1 MTVYIDPS
9 MPPIV
14 DYVFTLLG
22 NDSILSADPPTNS
35 TFSENTTVN
44 VDYFSGHDGI
54 NMNCTFDIIIIE
66 LTPPECPANII
77 VESDPGVSSGNA
89 TWASATSQH
98 SDDYPIL
105 YSPENGTSFSLGD
118 HIVTAYL
125 TDYPNINCSFTVTVV
140 EDLTPPTFSDNLT
153 VLPFNNSETPNW
165 ILTASDN
172 SGFVTLTYSPSL
184 GSYFPLG
191 ETTVTVTATDNAML
205 TSTETFIVKV
215 TSDGSPETTDCPG
228 NQTHNVAPSQ
238 VPYAATWSIPSV
250 TGQGSITTT
259 SDYDPNHLFNEGTTK
274 VIYKSID
281 DAGRSSKCFFTIR
294 IIITPDGS
302 PPDIVSCPEDISKTE
317 PAGTV
322 EVSVTWD
329 EPVFNDAVSGTE
341 LFIQQSKQSGS
352 KFPVGSTEV
361 FYSAMDGNFNAAYC
375 MFNVTIN
382 LMKDNDSPNITGCP
396 DNFTHWVPAGESMA
410 TVSWIAPNI
419 TDNSNFTVQ
428 VSPEPGD
435 SFTVGTDT
443 VVSYTAT
450 DVNNNVASCIFTV
463 SVTEDSEKPVIQCPD
478 NITIIVTPDITSQ
491 DVTWSIPL
499 ANDNSGDVTVTTS
512 PLSGSTFTPS
522 VSAPVT
528 VTAVDAYGNIDTCT
542 FLVKV
547 LHDVS
552 PVLTCPDVTVNTDD
566 GLRTATVT
574 WPDVVIT
581 DDYTNVSALM
591 ITRSHGTMI
600 TNMAYADD
608 PVTVTIT
615 AEDERGNIG
624 TCSFLV
630 DVVDDE
636 KPVWS
641 SCPSNMTVMAI
652 VGTNFQNVSWTQPTV
667 TDNSGNDP
675 IRSNNPRSSQLFSG
689 GTWPLVYTATDDS
702 GNVGTCEFFVTVT
715 VDDDVPVFSNCPLAD
730 LRVNSEPNSNSVVV
744 DWGEILATDDSGN
757 PTITSNFARN
767 QRLEIGSYNI
777 EYQAIDIHGNIGYC
791 RFTVQVVDGDAPG
804 FNGCPDNIEVFIM
817 ASQPDVI
824 VTWEEPTFTDNSIQ
838 GSATATR
845 SPSSPA
851 PGSRLSAG
859 IHRIEYIAM
868 DDAGNTASTC
878 SFTVEVVV
886 ETDTIELDGSLLLD
900 VVRGIDGQFS
910 LTTTRLEFLR
920 NDLDDLFRISSSLA
934 PQFVGIEIQV
944 STFDVSN
951 NLLAQFRL
959 HLKNPSYYNEEEV
972 KQAFESALTGGRDF
986 ATTNTYVPGSFD
998 LNVREFRGHITLFR
1012 IVSSSPNEVDFFTC
1026 CNNPSSSS
1034 YTDLEDKVNPGLWTT
1049 FSRLV
1054 NFKMVKALR
1063 FRAGS
1068 VIVPYTITLGTQGG
1082 STATTAHA
1090 DTFLDNSVDE
1100 TSLEWMPGGLS
1111 SGLFLSGLS
1120 SPDLIPITEVC
1131 PLSFICSNGGTCTVL
1146 NSTFVYDHECS
1157 CPSGTS
1163 GDTCEN
1169 TQVVL
1174 SREVIIGIVA
1184 GVVAFLILLLFVC
1197 CCCFFILS
1205 GPRKYEDP
1213 EYGRKAAPLMLMP
1226 RDDFIY
1232 PPPPIMDRPGPIIT
1246 EMEEGYDGP
1255 HFIHNGDDYRPPP
1268 PFPLAIEPPPQLQ
1281 IPRPVTL
1288 GPQFQHDYLHVEP
1301 YAQPRRETSRRNRFQ
1316 DMLQDRLPRG
1326 RRSRRDHE
1334 GRHHQRDDMPERV
1347 DDMKQR
1353 LFREFNY

>member
-9 MPPIV
+9 MPPPIV
-14 DYVFTLLG
+14 EYSYTLEV
-22 NDSILSADPPTNS
+22 NDTIWSAVPPTNS
-35 TFSENTTVN
+35 TFSDNTTVQ
-44 VDYFSGHDGI
+44 VEYFDSYSET
-54 NMNCTFDIIIIE
+54 NLSCNFDITVIE
-66 LTPPECPANII
+66 LMPPVCPGNIMI
-77 VESDPGVSSGNA
+77 ESGPGVSSTNA
-89 TWASATSQH
+89 TWSSASSPY

-105 YSPENGTSFSLGD
+105 YSPENGTSLSLGD

-140 EDLTPPTFSDNLT
+140 EDLTPPTFSDDLT
-153 VLPFNNSETPNW
+153 VLKFGNSETPNW

-191 ETTVTVTATDNAML
+191 ETTVTVTATDNTML
-205 TSTETFIVKV
+205 TSTQTFIVNV
-215 TSDGSPETTDCPG
+215 TSDGSPETTNCPG
-228 NQTHNVAPSQ
+228 NQIHNVPPSQ
-238 VPYAATWSIPSV
+238 VPYEATWTIPSV

-259 SDYDPNHLFNEGTTK
+259 SNYDPNHLFNEGTTK
-274 VIYKSID
+274 VIYKFID

-294 IIITPDGS
+294 VIITPDGS
-302 PPDIVSCPEDISKTE
+302 PPEIESCPDDITRTE

-375 MFNVTIN
+375 MFDVNIN
-382 LMKDNDSPNITGCP
+382 LMEDNDSPNITGCP
-396 DNFTHWVPAGESMA
+396 DNFTHWVNAGESMA

-428 VSPEPGD
+428 VSHEPGH
-435 SFTVGTDT
+435 SFTVANDT

-463 SVTEDSEKPVIQCPD
+463 SVREDTDKPVLQCPD
-478 NITIIVTPDITSQ
+478 NITIIVTSDITSQ
-491 DVTWSIPL
+491 DVTWSDPL
-499 ANDNSGDVTVTTS
+499 ASDNSGDVTVTSS
-512 PLSGSTFTPS
+512 PPSGSTFNRS
-522 VSAPVT
+522 ESATVT
-528 VTAVDAYGNIDTCT
+528 VTAVDAYGNDETCT
-542 FLVKV
+542 FLVNV
-547 LHDVS
+547 HYDVS

-566 GLRTATVT
+566 GLRTATFT
-574 WPDVVIT
+574 LPDVVIT
-581 DDYTNVSALM
+581 DDYTNVSALI
-591 ITRSHGTMI
+591 ITRSPGAVI
-600 TNMAYADD
+600 TNMAYDDD

-624 TCSFLV
+624 TCSFFV

-641 SCPSNMTVMAI
+641 SCPGNMTVMAR
-652 VGTNFQNVSWTQPTV
+652 VGTNVQNVSWTQPTV

-675 IRSNNPRSSQLFSG
+675 IRSNNPPSPQLFSG

-715 VDDDVPVFSNCPLAD
+715 VDDDVPVFSNCPLGEF
-730 LRVNSEPNSNSVVV
+730 RVNSDPNSNSALV

-757 PTITSNFARN
+757 PTITSDYARN
-767 QRLEIGSYNI
+767 QRLEIGSYDV
-777 EYQAIDIHGNIGYC
+777 EYQAIDEHGNIGYC
-791 RFTVQVVDGDAPG
+791 RFTVHVVDGDAPG
-804 FNGCPDNIEVFIM
+804 FNECPDNIEVFII
-817 ASQPDVI
+817 ALQPDVI

-851 PGSRLSAG
+851 PGSRLGAG
-859 IHRIEYIAM
+859 SYRIEYIAM

-878 SFTVEVVV
+878 SFTVDVVV
-886 ETDTIELDGSLLLD
+886 QTDTIELDGSLLLD
-900 VVRGIDGQFS
+900 VVRGIDGQFV
-910 LTTTRLEFLR
+910 LTTTQLANLR

-934 PQFVGIEIQV
+934 PHFVGIEIQPRQ
-944 STFDVSN
+944 TFDVSN
-951 NLLAQFRL
+951 NLLVQFRL
-959 HLKNPSYYNEEEV
+959 HLRNPSYYNEEEI
-972 KQAFESALTGGRDF
+972 KEAFESALTGGRDF

-998 LNVREFRGHITLFR
+998 LRVREFRGHITLFR
-1012 IVSSSPNEVDFFTC
+1012 IVSSSPNEVNFLTC

-1034 YTDLEDKVNPGLWTT
+1034 YLELEGRINPRLWTT
-1049 FSRLV
+1049 FNRLV

-1068 VIVPYTITLGTQGG
+1068 VIVPYTVTLSED
-1082 STATTAHA
+1082 STATTAQA
-1090 DTFLDNSVDE
+1090 DTYLGLSVGP
-1100 TSLEWMPGGLS
+1100 SLEWMPGGQS
-1111 SGLFLSGLS
+1111 SGLFLSGRLP
-1120 SPDLIPITEVC
+1120 PDVILITEVC
-1131 PLSFICSNGGTCTVL
+1131 PSSFICSNGGTCTVS

-1169 TQVVL
+1169 TQVL

-1226 RDDFIY
+1226 RDDFIF

-1255 HFIHNGDDYRPPP
+1255 RFIHNGDDYRPPP
-1268 PFPLAIEPPPQLQ
+1268 PLPLAIEPPPLLQ

-1288 GPQFQHDYLHVEP
+1288 GPQFQHEYLEP
-1301 YAQPRRETSRRNRFQ
+1301 YAPRRDTSRRNRFQ

-1326 RRSRRDHE
+1326 RRRDHE
-1334 GRHHQRDDMPERV
+1334 GRHYQRDDIPERV